1 MELKQS
7 NRVLKV
13 PADRTLLDI
22 VRDAKPSILVSCE
35 EGVCGSCKTKVLAG
49 IPDHRDTILS
59 KADREKNETM
69 MLCVGRSKTPLLVLD
84 A

>member
-22 VRDAKPSILVSCE
+22 V
-35 EGVCGSCKTKVLAG
+35 
-49 IPDHRDTILS
+49 RDTILS